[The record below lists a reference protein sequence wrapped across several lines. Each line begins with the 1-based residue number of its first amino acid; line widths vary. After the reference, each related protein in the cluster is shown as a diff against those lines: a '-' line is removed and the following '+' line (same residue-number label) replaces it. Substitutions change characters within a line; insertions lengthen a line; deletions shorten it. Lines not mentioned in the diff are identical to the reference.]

1 MPNKKGTVVTVQ
13 WLRGVAALMVVF
25 HHALQPVPWLF
36 NPIKGYEAFGWGVD
50 VFFVISGF
58 IMYVAARSEPPSR
71 FIWLRIVRVVP
82 LYWLAT
88 IGLFV
93 LFYKAKVLQLSL
105 EEARHL
111 ALSLLFIPHYSLS
124 KPDQIWPFLIPG
136 WTLNYEMFF
145 YVVFLIALL
154 FRRPLLVTSVC
165 ILSFVL
171 LGFGFDFSG
180 HAILLT
186 YTNPLLLEFIAG
198 VWVGRLYVMGK
209 LRPQW
214 AFLLPLGFLGLMSIP
229 LLIADDQA
237 IWLRAAFSA
246 CILVGAVSFA
256 HDAPKLDVL
265 TKIGDASYSI
275 YLTHTMVGLVISRK
289 IFAIAPVHGWLQF
302 LLFILVSLFLSTL
315 SGYFVF
321 KYVERPMLNWMR
333 PQKR

>member
-1 MPNKKGTVVTVQ
+1 MTVQ

-25 HHALQPVPWLF
+25 HHALQPMPWLF
-36 NPIKGYEAFGWGVD
+36 NPIEGYGAFGWGVD

-71 FIWLRIVRVVP
+71 FIWLRVVRVVP

-88 IGLFV
+88 IGLFL
-93 LFYKAKVLQLSL
+93 LFYKARVLQLSF

-111 ALSLLFIPHYSLS
+111 ALSLLFVPHYSIS

-145 YVVFLIALL
+145 YVVFLVALF
-154 FRRPLLVTSVC
+154 FRRPLSVTSIG
-165 ILSFVL
+165 ILSLVA
-171 LGFGFDFSG
+171 LGFGVDFSG
-180 HAILLT
+180 NAIMLT
-186 YTNPLLLEFIAG
+186 YTNPLLMEFIAG

-214 AFLLPLGFLGLMSIP
+214 AFLLPLGFVGLFSIP
-229 LLIADDQA
+229 LLVAEEHA

-246 CILVGAVSFA
+246 SILIGAVSFSHA
-256 HDAPKLDVL
+256 APRIDLL

-275 YLTHTMVGLVISRK
+275 YLMHTIVGLVIARK
-289 IFAIAPVHGWLQF
+289 IFAIAPVQGWLQF
-302 LLFILVSLFLSTL
+302 VLFVFVSLFLSAVF
-315 SGYFVF
+315 GYLVF
-321 KYVERPMLNWMR
+321 RYIEKPMLNWMR
-333 PQKR
+333 PKKR